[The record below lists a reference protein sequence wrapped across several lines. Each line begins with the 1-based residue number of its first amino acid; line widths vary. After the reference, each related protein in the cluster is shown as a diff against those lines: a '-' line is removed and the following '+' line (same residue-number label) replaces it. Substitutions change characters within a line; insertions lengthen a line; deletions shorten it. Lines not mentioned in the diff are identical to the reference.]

1 MTHPNEAAKPM
12 KAIRLIALFSA
23 FSAAPAAAQPAPSYL
38 VINNTGQTL
47 TCSAR
52 APNDAWQP
60 WFEMQPAANWAVSS
74 SSPLLEFQCR
84 PPVAQVSYTLK
95 PGARYSLLPSGPEIT
110 LVEIAG

>member
-1 MTHPNEAAKPM
+1 M
-12 KAIRLIALFSA
+12 KAIRLVAFLGA

-38 VINNTGQTL
+38 VINNSNQVL

-52 APNDAWQP
+52 APNDVWQP

-74 SSPLLEFQCR
+74 SSPLIEIQCR

-95 PGARYSLLPSGPEIT
+95 PGTRYTLQPSGPEIT
-110 LVEIAG
+110 LVEIAGQGF